1 MKAPKR
7 TDSVSANMRAKA
19 RELRANPTFPER
31 MLWQLLRDRRLA
43 ETKFRR
49 QHVVGPYIVDFYC
62 PSQKLVV
69 ELDGRSHHDRGIQ
82 DQERQNYL
90 ESVGGLRV
98 FRVDNDDVL
107 HDRESVI
114 LGLLKVLGIKID

>member
-1 MKAPKR
+1 
-7 TDSVSANMRAKA
+7 
-19 RELRANPTFPER
+19 
-31 MLWQLLRDRRLA
+31 MLGQLLRDRGLA
-43 ETKFRR
+43 GTKFRR
-49 QHVVGPYIVDFYC
+49 QHVVGPYFVDFYC
-62 PSQKLVV
+62 PSHALVV
-69 ELDGRSHHDRGIQ
+69 ELDGRSHHGRGIQ

-98 FRVDNDDVL
+98 FRVDNDDML